1 MCEHTIE
8 VLTTYLILCGM
19 VEAVLGNGCCAQIG
33 MPWFYRKLPV
43 PVADDF
49 EVRICKNEGHGDEDI
64 AIEKLE
70 LYVLS

>member
-1 MCEHTIE
+1 MGTHDISSY
-8 VLTTYLILCGM
+8 YLSDPLWDGSGCT
-19 VEAVLGNGCCAQIG
+19 ACNGCCSQIG
-33 MPWFYRKLPV
+33 MPWFYRRLPV

-49 EVRICKNEGHGDEDI
+49 EVRICKNEGHNDEDI

>member
-1 MCEHTIE
+1 
-8 VLTTYLILCGM
+8 
-19 VEAVLGNGCCAQIG
+19 

-49 EVRICKNEGHGDEDI
+49 EVRICKSESHSDEGV
-64 AIEKLE
+64 ALEKLD